1 MLYNS
6 QSKAAGSRP
15 GGFLLSFLVLNT
27 EAVVGTWL

>member
-1 MLYNS
+1 MLYNR

-15 GGFLLSFLVLNT
+15 GGFLLSFLLLNP